1 MSSGHDGLHVYMIA
15 GEPSGDILGGR
26 ILAALKSEADGA
38 IRISG
43 IGGEAMAAQGL
54 ATLFPM
60 SELSLMGVVEILP
73 KVPYLL
79 RRIRDAVR
87 DIETS
92 QPDVVVTIDSP
103 DFCFRVAKRL
113 KGGGI
118 PLVHVVAP
126 SVWAWRPGRARKVA
140 RLVDRLLTLLPFE
153 PSYFTAEGLE
163 ARFIGHPVIESGADR
178 GDGAAL
184 RKRLGLSP
192 EAPLL
197 VVLPGSRMG
206 EVRRHLPIF
215 KRTLELLATTMPE
228 LNAVVPVVPT
238 VAATVRQAVQSW
250 PVPVTVIDGEDE
262 KFNAFAAAD
271 VALAAS
277 GTVALELAMAGTPTV
292 IAYRFN
298 PLTNWLAKRL
308 QRIRFVSLVNLVL
321 DREAVP
327 EFLLDNCRPAG
338 LAEAVGRLFR
348 SADLRARQRRDY
360 AEALPKLG
368 QGDAPPSRRAAQEIL
383 EMITSP

>member
-118 PLVHVVAP
+118 PLVQVVAP